1 MGMHGVSMG
10 FRIHA
15 ALYFSSLACFGHL
28 VNMHC
33 WSLSMMACFELKL
46 KHILYLRNYHTRAWF

>member
-1 MGMHGVSMG
+1 MGMHGASMG

-15 ALYFSSLACFGHL
+15 ALYFSSLARFGHL

-33 WSLSMMACFELKL
+33 WCFELRAKY
-46 KHILYLRNYHTRAWF
+46 ILYLHNYYTRP